1 MVSIVSL
8 QGVVALLGRFPA
20 LAGADLEVGE
30 SEIVLVQGPNGAGKS
45 TLLRVCAG
53 LLRIESGRAEVLGHD
68 LVADRAAVRRSVGLL
83 GHDTALYDDLTVEEN
98 LRFWARASRIDDEAV
113 PAALD
118 RLGVAERLRDVA
130 VRNLSAGQRRRTA
143 LAAVVVRR
151 PRLWLL
157 DEPHSGLDQG
167 GRDLIDQVI
176 LDAAS
181 AGATVM
187 LASHELDRTLDLATR
202 HLTVAGGT
210 ITSDERGSREPGA
223 TMLRDAWLV
232 AAKDLQIEWRSRV
245 TFSQVVPFAGL
256 VLVLF
261 GFALDANRPVL
272 LQATSGLFWVTIMFV
287 STLAVQRSTSIETT
301 DGARR
306 ALLLAGIEPP
316 AVFVG
321 KSIAVAVQLLVVEIV
336 LLIGVVVLYSAD
348 IEAWGLVFATCLIA
362 TVGIAAAGTLLGAL
376 VAGVRARET
385 VLPILLLPVLAP
397 VLIGATRAFDDAL
410 GSVAVDGWS
419 WLGLLAGFGVINVVL
434 GALAY
439 GVLLEET

>member
-1 MVSIVSL
+1 
-8 QGVVALLGRFPA
+8 
-20 LAGADLEVGE
+20 
-30 SEIVLVQGPNGAGKS
+30 
-45 TLLRVCAG
+45 
-53 LLRIESGRAEVLGHD
+53 
-68 LVADRAAVRRSVGLL
+68 
-83 GHDTALYDDLTVEEN
+83 
-98 LRFWARASRIDDEAV
+98 
-113 PAALD
+113 
-118 RLGVAERLRDVA
+118 
-130 VRNLSAGQRRRTA
+130 
-143 LAAVVVRR
+143 
-151 PRLWLL
+151 
-157 DEPHSGLDQG
+157 
-167 GRDLIDQVI
+167 
-176 LDAAS
+176 
-181 AGATVM
+181 M

-210 ITSDERGSREPGA
+210 ITSDERGSRRPGA

-232 AAKDLQIEWRSRV
+232 AAKDLQIEWRSRGHV
-245 TFSQVVPFAGL
+245 RPGRALRGL

-336 LLIGVVVLYSAD
+336 LLIGVVLYSAD